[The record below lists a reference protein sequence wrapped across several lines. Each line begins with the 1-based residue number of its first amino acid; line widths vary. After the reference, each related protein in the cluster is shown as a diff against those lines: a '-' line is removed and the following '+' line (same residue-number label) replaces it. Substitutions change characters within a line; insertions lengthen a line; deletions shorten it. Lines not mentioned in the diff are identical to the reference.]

1 MAMSGAIYVALF
13 FTVALLVVTAY
24 SLLGALPLLIL
35 KHDTPL
41 DSRFIRAFFNTYYL
55 VAMVVAAGASV
66 SYVFSARP
74 LFATGAAAIA
84 LLAAFLRARLINT
97 MDVLRVQ
104 IQASDAGAIRKFR
117 RLHIGALLIN
127 FAQLVVVLSSLG
139 TLSP

>member
-1 MAMSGAIYVALF
+1 MAMSAAIYVALF

-55 VAMVVAAGASV
+55 VAMVVAAGASL
-66 SYVFSARP
+66 SYAFSARP
-74 LFATGAAAIA
+74 VFAAGAAAIA